1 MSGLVGMMLT
11 GTISAAGRDPRSE
24 CETGVRD
31 SDWMGTRMAYGYRY
45 GVTQL
50 AQKKNGFSFA
60 DFGKEVLEGAVTGG
74 LASTAFYGAG
84 KVFQALTGSVR
95 NNKGATDSRNR
106 IGNLVEPMDKTYE
119 MALNPELYANEV
131 ADKYGINLKGSGQ
144 KISISYNP
152 SLTSSGKT
160 VATDP
165 NIIELGSIA
174 FASEEELANTIAHEL
189 NHARSFLKGG
199 NAPEWGRGGAY
210 PAGNA
215 LAEYIRGER

>member
-1 MSGLVGMMLT
+1 ML
-11 GTISAAGRDPRSE
+11 A
-24 CETGVRD
+24 
-31 SDWMGTRMAYGYRY
+31 
-45 GVTQL
+45 
-50 AQKKNGFSFA
+50 A
-60 DFGKEVLEGAVTGG
+60 DFGAGALG
-74 LASTAFYGAG
+74 STAE
-84 KVFQALTGSVR
+84 QLTGSVR